1 VGKNLLER
9 SLEKSKYFSVITI
22 LLTLLAALVLCLA
35 AAMSFVTIV
44 LDAVR
49 EGPWLPKVA
58 KEAAIGFLSMLDL
71 LLIAIGLQ
79 TIAIGVYRIFLNSD
93 LVVFPGLRVSS
104 IGELKKSVVKMV
116 AIVLSILFLEA
127 AFKLGP
133 GQPILYFG
141 LAIAAVIAAFA
152 WAIGQEKKT
161 E

>member
-1 VGKNLLER
+1 MSFLARL
-9 SLEKSKYFSVITI
+9 LEKSKYLSVII
-22 LLTLLAALVLCLA
+22 VLLTLLAALALCLA

-44 LDAVR
+44 LEAVQ
-49 EGPWLPKVA
+49 EGPWLPKVV
-58 KEAAIGFLSMLDL
+58 KEAAIGFLSMIDL
-71 LLIAIGLQ
+71 LLIAIGMQ

-93 LVVFPGLRVSS
+93 LVIFPGLGVSS
-104 IGELKKSVVKMV
+104 LGELKKSVIKMV

-133 GQPILYFG
+133 GQPVLYFG

-152 WAIGQEKKT
+152 WAISQDKKA

>member
-1 VGKNLLER
+1 MARDLLAR
-9 SLEKSKYFSVITI
+9 LLEKSKYLSVII
-22 LLTLLAALVLCLA
+22 VLLTLLAALALCLA

-44 LDAVR
+44 LEAVQ
-49 EGPWLPKVA
+49 EGPWLPKVV
-58 KEAAIGFLSMLDL
+58 KEAAIGFLSMIDL

-93 LVVFPGLRVSS
+93 LVIFPGLGVSS
-104 IGELKKSVVKMV
+104 LGELKKSVIKMV

-127 AFKLGP
+127 AFRLGP

-152 WAIGQEKKT
+152 WAIGQEKNT

>member
-1 VGKNLLER
+1 MILLAGL
-9 SLEKSKYFSVITI
+9 LEKSKYLSVII
-22 LLTLLAALVLCLA
+22 VLLTLLAALALCLA

-44 LDAVR
+44 LEAVQ
-49 EGPWLPKVA
+49 EGPWLPKVV
-58 KEAAIGFLSMLDL
+58 KEAAIGFLSMIDL

-93 LVVFPGLRVSS
+93 LVIFPGLHVSS
-104 IGELKKSVVKMV
+104 LAELKKSVIKMV

-152 WAIGQEKKT
+152 WAISQEKKT